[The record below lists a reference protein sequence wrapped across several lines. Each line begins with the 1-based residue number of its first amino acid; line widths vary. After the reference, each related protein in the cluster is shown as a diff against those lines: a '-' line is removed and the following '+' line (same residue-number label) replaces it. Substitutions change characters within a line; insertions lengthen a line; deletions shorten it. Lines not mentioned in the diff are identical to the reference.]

1 MTSLR
6 SGVKL
11 GLMKKLI
18 LSLFVFLL
26 SCMVVQA
33 KPMWQISDK
42 WTCKVTLH
50 TKITVDG
57 KVIGVNDELSR
68 TFLHYYDFKKS
79 IATSAWGDSVG
90 KITNKS
96 YIKNQSYNQNII
108 IVDWSGWG
116 EIVSVIHE
124 QRGEF
129 WDTSSSGFNNP
140 KKTVWTS
147 HSKCWFD

>member
-1 MTSLR
+1 
-6 SGVKL
+6 
-11 GLMKKLI
+11 MKKLI

-57 KVIGVNDELSR
+57 KLLGVNEPGKLI
-68 TFLHYYDFKKS
+68 HYYDFKKS
-79 IATSAWGDSVG
+79 IATSAYSESIG

-96 YIKNQSYNQNII
+96 YIKNMSYNQNII

-116 EIVSVIHE
+116 KIVSVIHE

-129 WDTSSSGFNNP
+129 WDTASSGFNSP
-140 KKTVWTS
+140 DKIVWTS
-147 HSKCWFD
+147 HSKCWFN